1 MRGML
6 NRKSALRASCLLLS
20 VVLVLEGGGVATAV
34 DDSKCPS
41 VSPLLVGIYR
51 VDITPPV
58 GDVHYRGTSTAVA
71 DPLWAKVL
79 YLSQGDVQAALVFCD
94 VISVRYDLA
103 QSIRRQAAE
112 ATGIPA
118 EHIAVAATHTHTG
131 RFASEGPDQTLATI
145 AAAVETAR
153 QRARPMA
160 LLDGT
165 AQQHGLA
172 FNRRFLMKDGTVRF
186 NPGFQNPEIVKTVGP
201 IDPEVGI
208 VLLRDPESEEPLAS
222 LTSFAL
228 HLDTVANTQYSADY
242 PYFIEQ
248 TLREELGEPFESL
261 FGLGPC
267 GNVNHF
273 DVSGPPPTPGHE
285 GITRHIGV
293 TLGRTILEAL
303 PDLKPA
309 RPSLAVL
316 QTVVDAPLQTYTDA
330 ELAWAESY
338 QQTRQPLVQERVF
351 LQQRRARKIL
361 SLAEMRA
368 RWGETYPLE
377 VQVFRLSDQAA
388 VVTLPGE
395 IFVELGL
402 AIKAQSPFRTTLIVE
417 LANDAP
423 AYIPNREAFP
433 QGDYEVINSRVAA
446 GSGEM
451 LVDAAVQM
459 LNELA
464 SQDD

>member
-1 MRGML
+1 M
-6 NRKSALRASCLLLS
+6 
-20 VVLVLEGGGVATAV
+20 LVLDGGGTVTA
-34 DDSKCPS
+34 DDSSRNSSEP
-41 VSPLLVGIYR
+41 PLIVGLAR
-51 VDITPPV
+51 VEITPPV
-58 GDVHYRGTSTAVA
+58 GDAHYRGTSSAVA
-71 DPLWAKVL
+71 DPLWAKVV
-79 YLSQGDVQAALVFCD
+79 YFGQGDVQAALVFCD
-94 VISVRYDLA
+94 VIAVHYDMA
-103 QSIRRQAAE
+103 QTIRRQAAE

-131 RFASEGPDQTLATI
+131 RFASENLDQTMAKI
-145 AAAVETAR
+145 AAAVEMAR
-153 QRARPMA
+153 QKASPMA

-165 AQQHGLA
+165 AQQQGLA
-172 FNRRFLMKDGTVRF
+172 FNRRFLMKDGSVRF
-186 NPGFQNPEIVKTVGP
+186 NPGFQNPEIVRTVGP

-208 VLLRDPESEEPLAS
+208 VLLRDPETDQPLGS

-248 TLREELGEPFESL
+248 TLRGELGDRFESL
-261 FGLGPC
+261 FGVGAS

-293 TLGRTILEAL
+293 TLGQTILDAL
-303 PDLKPA
+303 PNLTVA
-309 RPSLAVL
+309 RPALAVR
-316 QTVVDAPLQTYTDA
+316 QAVIDAPLQTYTDD

-395 IFVELGL
+395 VFVELGL
-402 AIKAQSPFRTTLIVE
+402 AIKAGSPFRTTLIVE

-446 GSGEM
+446 GSGERLVEAALRM
-451 LVDAAVQM
+451 LG
-459 LNELA
+459 ELA
-464 SQDD
+464 PPAN